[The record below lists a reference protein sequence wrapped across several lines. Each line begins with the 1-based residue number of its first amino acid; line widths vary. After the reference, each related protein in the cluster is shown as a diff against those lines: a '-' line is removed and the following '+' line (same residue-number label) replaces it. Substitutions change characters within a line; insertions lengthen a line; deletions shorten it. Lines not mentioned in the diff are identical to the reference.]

1 MMKSLQGPLLELDDH
16 IASIAS
22 ALDTLERTQRML
34 STSVA
39 QCYQNHNDLRM
50 ESELLTTVQV
60 LDDLLFYTVEDL
72 KERNKQ
78 INQLLKQIFESSE
91 NNQSK

>member
-60 LDDLLFYTVEDL
+60 LDDLLYYTVKDL
-72 KERNKQ
+72 KERNKE

>member
-50 ESELLTTVQV
+50 ESKLLTTVQV
-60 LDDLLFYTVEDL
+60 LDDLLYYTVKDL